1 MNIPSPEAP
10 CVGREGG
17 GGSEAISRRDKR
29 QLITVICEHEEVMPM
44 LINYSDT
51 D

>member
-10 CVGREGG
+10 YVGRE

>member
-17 GGSEAISRRDKR
+17 
-29 QLITVICEHEEVMPM
+29 QW
-44 LINYSDT
+44 SDQPAW
-51 D
+51 